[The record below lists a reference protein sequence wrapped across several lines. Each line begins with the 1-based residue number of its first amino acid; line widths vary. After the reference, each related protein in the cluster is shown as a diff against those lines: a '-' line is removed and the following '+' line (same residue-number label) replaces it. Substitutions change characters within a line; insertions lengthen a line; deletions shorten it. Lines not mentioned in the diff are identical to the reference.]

1 MLLHVTSGT
10 MRLRVRKAS
19 QQRNAIPSART
30 GKTKRKHSEVERTL
44 STEDGKMQKRETGIF
59 STIKRFIRGNA
70 VKVDQC
76 TPAKRSRVDCDADS
90 NLITST
96 PTGGNLPSRANPR
109 TRRKAPVN
117 GDTMTTQSKPVK
129 PNGKLEVKV
138 ETPSSPPRTTLLGTI
153 FSPVFSF
160 FSPAN
165 KNATAGSD
173 SPGQAVEA
181 EEIVKQLEME
191 QLEETPTSTTT
202 DGRDQG
208 FDPALNP
215 RTLPHIDSAVEEGEI
230 VTEADMPPL
239 TGSNSNY
246 PDVPPSPPA
255 EGTYEEDWEV
265 FDPYFFIKHVP
276 PLTEEQLTRKPALP
290 LKTRSTPEFS
300 LVLDLDETLVHCSL
314 NELED
319 AALTFPVLFQDVIYQ
334 VYVRLRPFFREF
346 LERMSQIYEIIL
358 FTASKKVYADKLLNI
373 LDPKK
378 QLVRHRLFREHCVC
392 VQGNYIKDLNI
403 LGRDLSKTVII
414 DNSPQA
420 FAYQLSN
427 GIPIE
432 SWFVDKNDHELLKLV
447 PFLEKLVELFV
458 FPAGSRK
465 FGLMSKDGRHDGR
478 RRGAGHQ
485 HRLGLRSGGQ
495 VGDGR
500 DRSASNSSG
509 SSHGGGK
516 GRNSTI
522 NLALKASF
530 QRSNSHDKVRKI
542 VAEEGRTARNLI
554 AWSVPVESKEEDAK
568 SKSHGNSSARAQR
581 MNSGLSRNKK
591 QNLAL
596 DCKNP
601 PVSILDKASEKS
613 PTKSRQPRKV
623 DLRAR
628 YWAFLFDNLRR
639 AVDEIYVTCESDQS
653 VVECKLQ
660 EKLEKTDAQNRPTSL
675 AWEVRKMSPGRHVM
689 SSPSSDRIVPSPGV
703 RRALNFG
710 GPPPTLAVARLS
722 HTGPSWA
729 DRVKSSQSLPVP
741 NPIVTKID
749 AEGWETVQRGRSMR
763 PRAKVSPVLIRASTK
778 DDSDKENQQIQPSL
792 SEKSL
797 EVKEQEQLLP
807 QEQVHEVEKSTVIEP
822 PAETIGE
829 PGQSVSAPSVD
840 MPPPTPV
847 PPPLLHPS
855 ASDPCPPLESLARL
869 KEQSSGQTKVEQENG
884 GSVWKVATP
893 SSESEATVYVP
904 LAVMTLESMLDPTE
918 LSTPQSMAEVLAKK
932 EELADRLE
940 KANEEAIASAI
951 AEEEQLT
958 REIQA
963 ENNELETDNDSDFSA
978 SIGSG
983 SLGLNLDWS
992 EMLADYEAREP
1003 WRQSTSWGDMVEEEP
1018 SRPPGHG
1025 IHMHEKLSSPSRK
1038 RTIAE
1043 SKKKYEEKQL
1053 KAQQLRD
1060 KLREEKSHKLQKL
1073 MEREKDVRKW
1083 KEELLE
1089 QRRRMMEE
1097 KLLHAEFKREL
1108 QLQAIVKK
1116 AQEEE
1121 AKVNEIAFINT
1132 LEAQNKRHDVLA
1144 KLNEYEQRLNELQ
1157 EERQRRQEEKQA
1169 RDEAVQERK
1178 RALEAERQARVEELL
1193 RLAALSAAQ
1202 QEAMEELQKKIQMK
1216 HDESS
1221 RRHMEQIE
1229 QRKEKAAELSSGRH
1243 ANTDYAPKLT
1253 PYERKKQCSLCTVE
1267 IGSEVHLFS
1276 HIKGRRHQQA
1286 VRDSSSIQ
1294 GRELSDEE
1302 VEHLSVKKYIVD
1314 ITADSSMP
1322 SDSAKDGE
1330 ERQKARKKAK
1340 KLRAR
1345 MNSRAK
1351 EFEASMEAN
1360 NQSSDSPY
1368 KAKLQRL
1375 VKDLLKQQQGQD
1387 SGQWASSKVSGLDR
1401 TLGEVSRILE
1411 KQNNADQ
1418 VAFQVGGGL
1427 SALEQILQV
1436 VTAVSSPTTL
1446 PRIPLKSLCAAV
1458 NVYYLSCAHC
1468 HINCSYVLY
1477 SNKITFLLDLLLHQ
1491 LTLFVPDEDQ
1501 SIFGRS
1507 VNKQIFEGLT
1517 TGLLQTVATVLGQ
1530 LHLPNLENDGK
1541 SKPAASEN
1549 FGTRAQ
1555 DLISYVVNMGLIDK
1569 LYGCFLYVQGPI
1581 DECPKMAAFLE
1592 QATAFLHGLC
1602 KLCFAVTGRAVNIFD
1617 NKHQDST
1624 GLMTLLQSTDLV
1636 GVLHMLYCILLHT
1649 APPEPTTGS
1658 GASAPAGPQGPYSST
1673 VIQVALQ
1680 GLRFL
1685 NTFALLQLSAF
1696 QSVLGAEGLSLAFR
1710 HIVNSLLWFCSQ
1722 QSSEELLHELI
1733 ICIGYF
1739 TVNHPDN
1746 QVIVQSGRQPSVLQK
1761 LCQLPFQYFSH
1772 PRLIKVLFPSLICSC
1787 YNNPENKVILQQEMS
1802 CVLLATFIQDCA
1814 TNETQSEAKAS
1825 QSEKSWSLDY
1835 CELSNRFP
1843 RDQWDAALHFFLQK
1857 QDE

>member
-554 AWSVPVESKEEDAK
+554 AWSVPVESKEEDA
-568 SKSHGNSSARAQR
+568 
-581 MNSGLSRNKK
+581 
-591 QNLAL
+591 L

-807 QEQVHEVEKSTVIEP
+807 QEQVHEVEKSTVIE
-822 PAETIGE
+822 
-829 PGQSVSAPSVD
+829 
-840 MPPPTPV
+840 
-847 PPPLLHPS
+847 
-855 ASDPCPPLESLARL
+855 
-869 KEQSSGQTKVEQENG
+869 
-884 GSVWKVATP
+884 
-893 SSESEATVYVP
+893 
-904 LAVMTLESMLDPTE
+904 
-918 LSTPQSMAEVLAKK
+918 PQSMAEVLAKK

>member
-1 MLLHVTSGT
+1 
-10 MRLRVRKAS
+10 
-19 QQRNAIPSART
+19 
-30 GKTKRKHSEVERTL
+30 
-44 STEDGKMQKRETGIF
+44 
-59 STIKRFIRGNA
+59 
-70 VKVDQC
+70 
-76 TPAKRSRVDCDADS
+76 
-90 NLITST
+90 
-96 PTGGNLPSRANPR
+96 
-109 TRRKAPVN
+109 
-117 GDTMTTQSKPVK
+117 
-129 PNGKLEVKV
+129 
-138 ETPSSPPRTTLLGTI
+138 
-153 FSPVFSF
+153 
-160 FSPAN
+160 
-165 KNATAGSD
+165 
-173 SPGQAVEA
+173 
-181 EEIVKQLEME
+181 
-191 QLEETPTSTTT
+191 
-202 DGRDQG
+202 
-208 FDPALNP
+208 
-215 RTLPHIDSAVEEGEI
+215 
-230 VTEADMPPL
+230 
-239 TGSNSNY
+239 
-246 PDVPPSPPA
+246 
-255 EGTYEEDWEV
+255 
-265 FDPYFFIKHVP
+265 
-276 PLTEEQLTRKPALP
+276 
-290 LKTRSTPEFS
+290 
-300 LVLDLDETLVHCSL
+300 
-314 NELED
+314 
-319 AALTFPVLFQDVIYQ
+319 
-334 VYVRLRPFFREF
+334 
-346 LERMSQIYEIIL
+346 
-358 FTASKKVYADKLLNI
+358 
-373 LDPKK
+373 
-378 QLVRHRLFREHCVC
+378 
-392 VQGNYIKDLNI
+392 
-403 LGRDLSKTVII
+403 
-414 DNSPQA
+414 
-420 FAYQLSN
+420 
-427 GIPIE
+427 
-432 SWFVDKNDHELLKLV
+432 
-447 PFLEKLVELFV
+447 
-458 FPAGSRK
+458 
-465 FGLMSKDGRHDGR
+465 MSKDSRHDGR
-478 RRGAGHQ
+478 RRGGGQQ
-485 HRLGLRSGGQ
+485 HRLGLRVAQS
-495 VGDGR
+495 GDGR

-516 GRNSTI
+516 GRNTPI
-522 NLALKASF
+522 NIALKASF

-542 VAEEGRTARNLI
+542 VAEEGRAARNLI
-554 AWSVPVESKEEDAK
+554 AWSVPVESKEEEAK
-568 SKSHGNSSARAQR
+568 TKSHGNSNARAQR
-581 MNSGLSRNKK
+581 INSGLHRNKK
-591 QNLAL
+591 QNSGL
-596 DCKNP
+596 DCKNGP
-601 PVSILDKASEKS
+601 GSILDKGPEKS
-613 PTKSRQPRKV
+613 PTKTRQPRKV

-653 VVECKLQ
+653 VVECREVLMMLDNYVRDFKALIDWIQLQ

-675 AWEVRKMSPGRHVM
+675 AWEVRKMSPGRHVI

-729 DRVKSSQSLPVP
+729 DRVKSSHSLPVP
-741 NPIVTKID
+741 SQSVYIPAEKPAKKD

-763 PRAKVSPVLIRASTK
+763 PRAKVSPVLVHASPK
-778 DDSDKENQQIQPSL
+778 DDSDKENQRIQPSPQD
-792 SEKSL
+792 KSQD
-797 EVKEQEQLLP
+797 VREQEPPMP
-807 QEQVHEVEKSTVIEP
+807 QEPSKEMEKTPVIEH
-822 PAETIGE
+822 PAESIE
-829 PGQSVSAPSVD
+829 EQGQSVSTPSED
-840 MPPPTPV
+840 TPPPTSDPMPSPTSPLLQV
-847 PPPLLHPS
+847 QCPDLVSDPSPPPVT
-855 ASDPCPPLESLARL
+855 LAQP
-869 KEQSSGQTKVEQENG
+869 EEPGTGQTKVEQGTE

-893 SSESEATVYVP
+893 STKAEAPVYVS
-904 LAVMTLESMLDPTE
+904 LAAMTLESMLDPTE

-932 EELADRLE
+932 EEMADRLE

-963 ENNELETDNDSDFSA
+963 ENSELETDNESDFSA

-983 SLGLNLDWS
+983 SCGLNLDWS

-1003 WRQSTSWGDMVEEEP
+1003 WRQSTSWGDIVEEEP
-1018 SRPPGHG
+1018 ARPPGHG

-1043 SKKKYEEKQL
+1043 SKKKHEEKQL

-1060 KLREEKSHKLQKL
+1060 KLREEKTHKLQKL

-1083 KEELLE
+1083 KEELLD
-1089 QRRRMMEE
+1089 QRRKMMEE

-1178 RALEAERQARVEELL
+1178 RVLEAERQARVEELL
-1193 RLAALSAAQ
+1193 MKRREQEARIEQQRQEKERAREDAARERARDREERLAALSAAQ

-1221 RRHMEQIE
+1221 RRHMEQME

-1253 PYERKKQCSLCTVE
+1253 PYERKKQCSLCNVVIT
-1267 IGSEVHLFS
+1267 SEVHLFS
-1276 HIKGRRHQQA
+1276 HIKGKRHQQA

-1302 VEHLSVKKYIVD
+1302 VEHLSQKKYIVD
-1314 ITADSSMP
+1314 IVTDSSVP
-1322 SDSAKDGE
+1322 SDNAKDGE

-1351 EFEASMEAN
+1351 EYETCMEAKS
-1360 NQSSDSPY
+1360 QTSDSPY

-1387 SGQWASSKVSGLDR
+1387 SGQWASNKVSGLDR
-1401 TLGEVSRILE
+1401 TLGEISRILE

-1436 VTAVSSPTTL
+1436 VTAISSPTAV

-1458 NVYYLSCAHC
+1458 NTYYLSCTHC
-1468 HINCSYVLY
+1468 HNNCAYVLY
-1477 SNKITFLLDLLLHQ
+1477 SNKITFLMDLLLHQ
-1491 LTLFVPDEDQ
+1491 LTLFVPDEDK

-1507 VNKQIFEGLT
+1507 VNKQVFEGLT

-1530 LHLPNLENDGK
+1530 LYPANLDEDAPRICTPDIKG
-1541 SKPAASEN
+1541 KPAASEN
-1549 FGTRAQ
+1549 FNTRAQ

-1569 LYGCFLYVQGPI
+1569 LYGCFLSIQGPI
-1581 DECPKMAAFLE
+1581 DESPKMAAFLE

-1602 KLCFAVTGRAVNIFD
+1602 KLCFAVTGRSLGVFD
-1617 NKHQDST
+1617 NKRQDPT
-1624 GLMTLLQSTDLV
+1624 GLTALLQSTDLV
-1636 GVLHMLYCILLHT
+1636 GVLHMLYCILLHS
-1649 APPEPTTGS
+1649 APPEPLS
-1658 GASAPAGPQGPYSST
+1658 GGPAGPQGPYSAT

-1685 NTFALLQLSAF
+1685 NTFSLLDLSAF
-1696 QSVLGAEGLSLAFR
+1696 QGVLGAEGLSLAFR
-1710 HIVNSLLWFCSQ
+1710 HIVSSLLWFCSQ
-1722 QSSEELLHELI
+1722 QSSEDLLHELI
-1733 ICIGYF
+1733 ICVGYF

-1772 PRLIKVLFPSLICSC
+1772 PRLIKVLFPSLICAC
-1787 YNNPENKVILQQEMS
+1787 YNNLQNKVILQQEMS

-1814 TNETQSEAKAS
+1814 TNENQSDS
-1825 QSEKSWSLDY
+1825 RVSPPEKGCAALDY

-1843 RDQWDAALHFFLQK
+1843 RDQWDAALQFFLKK

>member
-1 MLLHVTSGT
+1 
-10 MRLRVRKAS
+10 
-19 QQRNAIPSART
+19 
-30 GKTKRKHSEVERTL
+30 
-44 STEDGKMQKRETGIF
+44 
-59 STIKRFIRGNA
+59 
-70 VKVDQC
+70 
-76 TPAKRSRVDCDADS
+76 
-90 NLITST
+90 
-96 PTGGNLPSRANPR
+96 
-109 TRRKAPVN
+109 
-117 GDTMTTQSKPVK
+117 
-129 PNGKLEVKV
+129 
-138 ETPSSPPRTTLLGTI
+138 
-153 FSPVFSF
+153 
-160 FSPAN
+160 
-165 KNATAGSD
+165 
-173 SPGQAVEA
+173 
-181 EEIVKQLEME
+181 
-191 QLEETPTSTTT
+191 
-202 DGRDQG
+202 
-208 FDPALNP
+208 
-215 RTLPHIDSAVEEGEI
+215 
-230 VTEADMPPL
+230 
-239 TGSNSNY
+239 
-246 PDVPPSPPA
+246 
-255 EGTYEEDWEV
+255 
-265 FDPYFFIKHVP
+265 
-276 PLTEEQLTRKPALP
+276 
-290 LKTRSTPEFS
+290 
-300 LVLDLDETLVHCSL
+300 
-314 NELED
+314 
-319 AALTFPVLFQDVIYQ
+319 
-334 VYVRLRPFFREF
+334 
-346 LERMSQIYEIIL
+346 
-358 FTASKKVYADKLLNI
+358 
-373 LDPKK
+373 
-378 QLVRHRLFREHCVC
+378 
-392 VQGNYIKDLNI
+392 
-403 LGRDLSKTVII
+403 
-414 DNSPQA
+414 
-420 FAYQLSN
+420 
-427 GIPIE
+427 
-432 SWFVDKNDHELLKLV
+432 
-447 PFLEKLVELFV
+447 
-458 FPAGSRK
+458 
-465 FGLMSKDGRHDGR
+465 MSKDSRHDGR
-478 RRGAGHQ
+478 RRGGGQQ
-485 HRLGLRSGGQ
+485 HRLGLRVAQS
-495 VGDGR
+495 GDGR

-516 GRNSTI
+516 GRNTPI
-522 NLALKASF
+522 NIALKASF

-542 VAEEGRTARNLI
+542 VAEEGRAARNLI
-554 AWSVPVESKEEDAK
+554 AWSVPVESKEEEAK
-568 SKSHGNSSARAQR
+568 TKSHGNSNARAQR
-581 MNSGLSRNKK
+581 INSGLHRNKK
-591 QNLAL
+591 QNSGL
-596 DCKNP
+596 DCKNGP
-601 PVSILDKASEKS
+601 GSILDKGPEKS
-613 PTKSRQPRKV
+613 PTKTRQPRKV

-653 VVECKLQ
+653 VVECREVLMMLDNYVRDFKALIDWIQLQ

-675 AWEVRKMSPGRHVM
+675 AWEVRKMSPGRHVI

-729 DRVKSSQSLPVP
+729 DRVKSSHSLPVP
-741 NPIVTKID
+741 SQSVYIPAEKPAKKD

-763 PRAKVSPVLIRASTK
+763 PRAKVSPVLVHASPK
-778 DDSDKENQQIQPSL
+778 DDSDKENQRIQPSPQD
-792 SEKSL
+792 KSQD
-797 EVKEQEQLLP
+797 VREQEPPMP
-807 QEQVHEVEKSTVIEP
+807 QEPSKEMEKTPVIE
-822 PAETIGE
+822 
-829 PGQSVSAPSVD
+829 
-840 MPPPTPV
+840 
-847 PPPLLHPS
+847 
-855 ASDPCPPLESLARL
+855 
-869 KEQSSGQTKVEQENG
+869 
-884 GSVWKVATP
+884 
-893 SSESEATVYVP
+893 
-904 LAVMTLESMLDPTE
+904 
-918 LSTPQSMAEVLAKK
+918 PQSMAEVLAKK
-932 EELADRLE
+932 EEMADRLE

-963 ENNELETDNDSDFSA
+963 ENSELETDNESDFSA

-983 SLGLNLDWS
+983 SCGLNLDWS

-1003 WRQSTSWGDMVEEEP
+1003 WRQSTSWGDIVEEEP
-1018 SRPPGHG
+1018 ARPPGHG

-1043 SKKKYEEKQL
+1043 SKKKHEEKQL

-1060 KLREEKSHKLQKL
+1060 KLREEKTHKLQKL

-1083 KEELLE
+1083 KEELLD
-1089 QRRRMMEE
+1089 QRRKMMEE

-1178 RALEAERQARVEELL
+1178 RVLEAERQARVEELL
-1193 RLAALSAAQ
+1193 MKRREQEARIEQQRQEKERAREDAARERARDREERLAALSAAQ

-1221 RRHMEQIE
+1221 RRHMEQME

-1253 PYERKKQCSLCTVE
+1253 PYERKKQCSLCNVVIT
-1267 IGSEVHLFS
+1267 SEVHLFS
-1276 HIKGRRHQQA
+1276 HIKGKRHQQA

-1302 VEHLSVKKYIVD
+1302 VEHLSQKKYIVD
-1314 ITADSSMP
+1314 IVTDSSVP
-1322 SDSAKDGE
+1322 SDNAKDGE

-1351 EFEASMEAN
+1351 EYETCMEAKS
-1360 NQSSDSPY
+1360 QTSDSPY

-1387 SGQWASSKVSGLDR
+1387 SGQWASNKVSGLDR
-1401 TLGEVSRILE
+1401 TLGEISRILE

-1436 VTAVSSPTTL
+1436 VTAISSPTAV

-1458 NVYYLSCAHC
+1458 NTYYLSCTHC
-1468 HINCSYVLY
+1468 HNNCAYVLY
-1477 SNKITFLLDLLLHQ
+1477 SNKITFLMDLLLHQ
-1491 LTLFVPDEDQ
+1491 LTLFVPDEDK

-1507 VNKQIFEGLT
+1507 VNKQVFEGLT

-1530 LHLPNLENDGK
+1530 LYPANLDEDAPRICTPDIKG
-1541 SKPAASEN
+1541 KPAASEN
-1549 FGTRAQ
+1549 FNTRAQ

-1569 LYGCFLYVQGPI
+1569 LYGCFLSIQGPI
-1581 DECPKMAAFLE
+1581 DESPKMAAFLE

-1602 KLCFAVTGRAVNIFD
+1602 KLCFAVTGRSLGVFD
-1617 NKHQDST
+1617 NKRQDPT
-1624 GLMTLLQSTDLV
+1624 GLTALLQSTDLV
-1636 GVLHMLYCILLHT
+1636 GVLHMLYCILLHS
-1649 APPEPTTGS
+1649 APPEPLS
-1658 GASAPAGPQGPYSST
+1658 GGPAGPQGPYSAT

-1685 NTFALLQLSAF
+1685 NTFSLLDLSAF
-1696 QSVLGAEGLSLAFR
+1696 QGVLGAEGLSLAFR
-1710 HIVNSLLWFCSQ
+1710 HIVSSLLWFCSQ
-1722 QSSEELLHELI
+1722 QSSEDLLHELI
-1733 ICIGYF
+1733 ICVGYF

-1772 PRLIKVLFPSLICSC
+1772 PRLIKVLFPSLICAC
-1787 YNNPENKVILQQEMS
+1787 YNNLQNKVILQQEMS

-1814 TNETQSEAKAS
+1814 TNENQSDS
-1825 QSEKSWSLDY
+1825 RVSPPEKGCAALDY

-1843 RDQWDAALHFFLQK
+1843 RDQWDAALQFFLKK